1 MAVPSDRESEGV
13 RLRREL
19 NDAGPRD
26 MLCLSGSFRST
37 QNTSIRP
44 TFGSPAP
51 TVKIDF
57 EEVPMNTNRRGLLL
71 AGCCGASTALFWSV
85 AARLRAEGLN
95 PPPETTTIRLAK
107 NPTICIAPQYVVSD
121 LLNDEGFTN
130 VVYVQSDAGVEQTKA
145 LANGDLD
152 FTLHFSGPLL
162 LQVDR
167 GLAITLLAGIHV
179 GCFELFAKEG
189 IDSVADLKG
198 RTVGIQ
204 ALETSPHVFLSA
216 MAALV
221 GLNPAKD
228 IEWVTS
234 ASVKPIELFAEGK
247 IDAFLGFP
255 PEPQRLRAQNI
266 GHVIVNSAQ
275 DRPWSGYFC
284 CMLAGN
290 REFVRKNP
298 IATKRLVRA
307 MLRATDL
314 CVSEPTLVAQRMVDR
329 SFTPRRDYAV
339 QTLTDVPY
347 NRWREYDPE
356 DTIRFYAL
364 RLREA
369 GMLKSS
375 PAKIVA
381 DGADWRFLNEVRP
394 ELGG

>member
-1 MAVPSDRESEGV
+1 MH
-13 RLRREL
+13 
-19 NDAGPRD
+19 
-26 MLCLSGSFRST
+26 
-37 QNTSIRP
+37 
-44 TFGSPAP
+44 
-51 TVKIDF
+51 
-57 EEVPMNTNRRGLLL
+57 TNRRDLLL
-71 AGCCGASTALFWSV
+71 AGCCAASTALFWSV

-95 PPPETTTIRLAK
+95 SPPETTTIRLAK
-107 NPTICIAPQYVVSD
+107 NPSICIAPQYVVSD
-121 LLNDEGFTN
+121 LLNAEGFTN
-130 VVYVQSDAGVEQTKA
+130 VVYVQSDAGVEQAKS
-145 LANGDLD
+145 LAQIANADID
-152 FTLHFSGPLL
+152 ATLHFSGPLL
-162 LQVDR
+162 LQIDR

-189 IDSVADLKG
+189 IRSVADLKG
-198 RTVGIQ
+198 RTVGIS

-221 GLNPAKD
+221 GLNPAKE

-234 ASVKPIELFAEGK
+234 ASGKPIELFAEGK

-275 DRPWSGYFC
+275 DRPWSEYFC

-314 CVSEPTLVAQRMVDR
+314 CVSEPALVAQRMVDR
-329 SFTPRRDYAV
+329 GFTPQRDYAV
-339 QTLTDVPY
+339 QTLADVPY

-375 PAKIVA
+375 PAEIIA

>member
-1 MAVPSDRESEGV
+1 MH
-13 RLRREL
+13 
-19 NDAGPRD
+19 
-26 MLCLSGSFRST
+26 
-37 QNTSIRP
+37 
-44 TFGSPAP
+44 
-51 TVKIDF
+51 
-57 EEVPMNTNRRGLLL
+57 TNRRDLLL
-71 AGCCGASTALFWSV
+71 AGACAASTALVWSV
-85 AARLRAEGLN
+85 TTRLRAEEPN

-107 NPTICIAPQYVVSD
+107 NQTICIAPQYVVSD
-121 LLNDEGFTN
+121 LLSAEGITN
-130 VVYVQSDAGVEQTKA
+130 VVYVQSDGGVEQAKA
-145 LANGDLD
+145 VANGDLD

-162 LQVDR
+162 LQIDR
-167 GLAITLLAGIHV
+167 GLRTTILAGIHV

-189 IDSVADLKG
+189 IRSVADLKG

-204 ALETSPHVFLSA
+204 ALETSQHIFLSA
-216 MAALV
+216 MATLV
-221 GLNPAKD
+221 GLNPTKD

-275 DRPWSGYFC
+275 DRPWSQYFC

-298 IATKRLVRA
+298 IATKRVVRA

-314 CVSEPTLVAQRMVDR
+314 CVSEPVLVAQRMVDR
-329 SFTPRRDYAV
+329 GFTARHDYAV
-339 QTLTDVPY
+339 QTLADVPY
-347 NRWREYDPE
+347 NRWRDYDPE

-369 GMLKSS
+369 GMLKSN
-375 PAKIVA
+375 PAKIIA
-381 DGADWRFLNEVRP
+381 DGADWRFLNEVRR

>member
-1 MAVPSDRESEGV
+1 MH
-13 RLRREL
+13 
-19 NDAGPRD
+19 
-26 MLCLSGSFRST
+26 
-37 QNTSIRP
+37 
-44 TFGSPAP
+44 
-51 TVKIDF
+51 
-57 EEVPMNTNRRGLLL
+57 TNRRDLLL
-71 AGCCGASTALFWSV
+71 AGCCAASTALVWSV
-85 AARLRAEGLN
+85 TTRLRAEEPN

-107 NPTICIAPQYVVSD
+107 NQTICIAPQYVVSD
-121 LLNDEGFTN
+121 LLSAEGITN
-130 VVYVQSDAGVEQTKA
+130 VVYVQSDGGVEQAKA
-145 LANGDLD
+145 VANGDLD

-162 LQVDR
+162 LQIDR
-167 GLAITLLAGIHV
+167 GLRTTILAGIHV

-189 IDSVADLKG
+189 IRSVADLKG

-204 ALETSPHVFLSA
+204 ALETSQHIFLSA
-216 MAALV
+216 MATLV
-221 GLNPAKD
+221 GLNPTKD

-275 DRPWSGYFC
+275 DRPWSQYFC

-298 IATKRLVRA
+298 IATKRVVRA

-314 CVSEPTLVAQRMVDR
+314 CVSEPVLVAQRMVDR
-329 SFTPRRDYAV
+329 GFTARHDYAV
-339 QTLTDVPY
+339 QTLADVPY
-347 NRWREYDPE
+347 NRWRDYDPE

-375 PAKIVA
+375 PAKIIA
-381 DGADWRFLNEVRP
+381 DGADWRFLNEVRR
-394 ELGG
+394 ELGS

>member
-1 MAVPSDRESEGV
+1 MH
-13 RLRREL
+13 
-19 NDAGPRD
+19 
-26 MLCLSGSFRST
+26 
-37 QNTSIRP
+37 
-44 TFGSPAP
+44 
-51 TVKIDF
+51 
-57 EEVPMNTNRRGLLL
+57 TNRRDLLL
-71 AGCCGASTALFWSV
+71 AGCCAASTALVWSV
-85 AARLRAEGLN
+85 TTRLRAEEPN

-107 NPTICIAPQYVVSD
+107 NQTICIAPQYVVSD
-121 LLNDEGFTN
+121 LLSAEGITN
-130 VVYVQSDAGVEQTKA
+130 VVYVQSDGGVEQAKA
-145 LANGDLD
+145 VANGDLD

-162 LQVDR
+162 LQIDR
-167 GLAITLLAGIHV
+167 GLRTTILAGIHV

-189 IDSVADLKG
+189 IRSVADLKG

-204 ALETSPHVFLSA
+204 ALETSQHIFLSA
-216 MAALV
+216 MATLV
-221 GLNPAKD
+221 GLNPTKD

-275 DRPWSGYFC
+275 DRPWSQYFC

-298 IATKRLVRA
+298 IATKRVVRA

-314 CVSEPTLVAQRMVDR
+314 CVSDPVLVAQRMVDR
-329 SFTPRRDYAV
+329 GFTARHDYAV
-339 QTLTDVPY
+339 QTLADVPY
-347 NRWREYDPE
+347 NRWRDYNPE

-369 GMLKSS
+369 GMLKSN
-375 PAKIVA
+375 PAKIIA
-381 DGADWRFLNEVRP
+381 DGADWRFLNEVRR

>member
-1 MAVPSDRESEGV
+1 MH
-13 RLRREL
+13 
-19 NDAGPRD
+19 
-26 MLCLSGSFRST
+26 
-37 QNTSIRP
+37 
-44 TFGSPAP
+44 
-51 TVKIDF
+51 
-57 EEVPMNTNRRGLLL
+57 TNRRDLLL
-71 AGCCGASTALFWSV
+71 AGCCATSTALAWSV
-85 AARLRAEGLN
+85 ATRLRAEGPN

-107 NPTICIAPQYVVSD
+107 NQTICIAPQYVVSD
-121 LLNDEGFTN
+121 LLSAEGITN
-130 VVYVQSDAGVEQTKA
+130 VVYVQSDGGVEQAKA
-145 LANGDLD
+145 VANGDLD

-162 LQVDR
+162 LQIDR
-167 GLAITLLAGIHV
+167 GLRTTILAGIHV

-189 IDSVADLKG
+189 IRSVADLKG

-204 ALETSPHVFLSA
+204 ALETSQHIFLSA
-216 MAALV
+216 MATLV
-221 GLNPAKD
+221 GLNPTKD

-275 DRPWSGYFC
+275 DRPWSQYFC

-298 IATKRLVRA
+298 IATKRVVRA

-314 CVSEPTLVAQRMVDR
+314 CVSEPALVAQRMVDR
-329 SFTPRRDYAV
+329 GFTLRHDYAI
-339 QTLTDVPY
+339 QTLADVPY
-347 NRWREYDPE
+347 NRWRDYDPE

-381 DGADWRFLNEVRP
+381 DGADWRFLNEVRR

>member
-1 MAVPSDRESEGV
+1 MH
-13 RLRREL
+13 
-19 NDAGPRD
+19 
-26 MLCLSGSFRST
+26 
-37 QNTSIRP
+37 
-44 TFGSPAP
+44 
-51 TVKIDF
+51 
-57 EEVPMNTNRRGLLL
+57 TNRRDLLL
-71 AGCCGASTALFWSV
+71 AGCCAASTALVWSI
-85 AARLRAEGLN
+85 ATRLRAEGPN

-107 NPTICIAPQYVVSD
+107 NQTICIAPQYVVSD
-121 LLNDEGFTN
+121 LLSAEGITN
-130 VVYVQSDAGVEQTKA
+130 VVYVQSDGGVEQAKA
-145 LANGDLD
+145 VANGDLD

-162 LQVDR
+162 LQIDR
-167 GLAITLLAGIHV
+167 GLRTTILAGIHV

-189 IDSVADLKG
+189 IRSVADLKG

-204 ALETSPHVFLSA
+204 ALETSQHIFLSA
-216 MAALV
+216 MATLV
-221 GLNPAKD
+221 GLNPTKD

-275 DRPWSGYFC
+275 DRPWSQYFC

-298 IATKRLVRA
+298 IATKRVVRA

-314 CVSEPTLVAQRMVDR
+314 CVSDPVLVAQRMVDR
-329 SFTPRRDYAV
+329 GFTARHDYAV
-339 QTLTDVPY
+339 QTLADVPY
-347 NRWREYDPE
+347 NRWRDYNPE

-375 PAKIVA
+375 PAKIIA
-381 DGADWRFLNEVRP
+381 DGADWRFLNEVRR

>member
-1 MAVPSDRESEGV
+1 MH
-13 RLRREL
+13 
-19 NDAGPRD
+19 
-26 MLCLSGSFRST
+26 
-37 QNTSIRP
+37 
-44 TFGSPAP
+44 
-51 TVKIDF
+51 
-57 EEVPMNTNRRGLLL
+57 TNRRDLLL
-71 AGCCGASTALFWSV
+71 AGCCAASTALVWSV
-85 AARLRAEGLN
+85 TTRLRAEEPN

-107 NPTICIAPQYVVSD
+107 NQTICIAPQYVVSD
-121 LLNDEGFTN
+121 LLSAEGFTN
-130 VVYVQSDAGVEQTKA
+130 VVYVQSDGGVEQAKA
-145 LANGDLD
+145 VANGDLD

-162 LQVDR
+162 LQIDR
-167 GLAITLLAGIHV
+167 GLRTTILAGIHV

-189 IDSVADLKG
+189 IRSVADLKG

-204 ALETSPHVFLSA
+204 ALETSQHVFLSA
-216 MAALV
+216 MATLV

-255 PEPQRLRAQNI
+255 PEPQRLRTQNI
-266 GHVIVNSAQ
+266 GHVIVNSAR
-275 DRPWSGYFC
+275 DRPWSQYFC

-298 IATKRLVRA
+298 IATKRVVRA

-314 CVSEPTLVAQRMVDR
+314 CVSEPALVAQRMVDR
-329 SFTPRRDYAV
+329 GFTLRQDYAV
-339 QTLTDVPY
+339 QTLADVPY
-347 NRWREYDPE
+347 NHWRDYDPE

-369 GMLKSS
+369 GMVKSS

-381 DGADWRFLNEVRP
+381 DGADWRFLNEVRR

>member
-1 MAVPSDRESEGV
+1 MH
-13 RLRREL
+13 
-19 NDAGPRD
+19 
-26 MLCLSGSFRST
+26 
-37 QNTSIRP
+37 
-44 TFGSPAP
+44 
-51 TVKIDF
+51 
-57 EEVPMNTNRRGLLL
+57 TNRRDLLL
-71 AGCCGASTALFWSV
+71 AGACAASTALVWSV
-85 AARLRAEGLN
+85 TTRLRAEEPN

-107 NPTICIAPQYVVSD
+107 NQTICIAPQYVVSD
-121 LLNDEGFTN
+121 LLSAEGITN
-130 VVYVQSDAGVEQTKA
+130 VVYVQSDGGVEQAKA
-145 LANGDLD
+145 VANGDLD

-162 LQVDR
+162 LQIDR
-167 GLAITLLAGIHV
+167 GLRTTILAGIHV

-189 IDSVADLKG
+189 IRSVADLKG

-204 ALETSPHVFLSA
+204 ALETSQHIFLSA
-216 MAALV
+216 MATLV
-221 GLNPAKD
+221 GLNPTKD

-275 DRPWSGYFC
+275 DRPWSQYFC

-298 IATKRLVRA
+298 IATKRVVRA

-314 CVSEPTLVAQRMVDR
+314 CVSEPVLVAQRMVDR
-329 SFTPRRDYAV
+329 GFTARHDYAV
-339 QTLTDVPY
+339 QTLADVPY
-347 NRWREYDPE
+347 NRWRDYDPE

-375 PAKIVA
+375 PAKIIA
-381 DGADWRFLNEVRP
+381 DGADWRFLNEVRR

>member
-1 MAVPSDRESEGV
+1 MH
-13 RLRREL
+13 
-19 NDAGPRD
+19 
-26 MLCLSGSFRST
+26 
-37 QNTSIRP
+37 
-44 TFGSPAP
+44 
-51 TVKIDF
+51 
-57 EEVPMNTNRRGLLL
+57 TNRRDLLL
-71 AGCCGASTALFWSV
+71 AGACAASTGLFWSV
-85 AARLRAEGLN
+85 AARLRAEGPN
-95 PPPETTTIRLAK
+95 PPPETTTIRLLK
-107 NPTICIAPQYVVSD
+107 SPSICIAPQYVVSD
-121 LLNDEGFTN
+121 LLNAEGFTN
-130 VVYVQSDAGVEQTKA
+130 VVYVESGFNVESGSGVAQFKS
-145 LANGDLD
+145 LGKGDVD
-152 FTLHFSGPLL
+152 FTLDFSGPLL
-162 LQVDR
+162 LEIDR
-167 GLAITLLAGIHV
+167 GLGVTLLAGIHV

-189 IDSVADLKG
+189 IRSVGDLKG
-198 RTVGIQ
+198 RTVGILG
-204 ALETSPHVFLSA
+204 LESPQHVFLSA
-216 MAALV
+216 MATLV

-275 DRPWSGYFC
+275 DRPWSQYFC

-298 IATKRLVRA
+298 IATKRVVRA

-314 CVSEPTLVAQRMVDR
+314 CVSEPVLVAQRMVDR
-329 SFTPRRDYAV
+329 GFTARHDYAV
-339 QTLTDVPY
+339 QTLADVPY
-347 NRWREYDPE
+347 NRWRDYDPE

-375 PAKIVA
+375 PAKIIA
-381 DGADWRFLNEVRP
+381 DGADWRFLNEVRR

>member
-1 MAVPSDRESEGV
+1 MH
-13 RLRREL
+13 
-19 NDAGPRD
+19 
-26 MLCLSGSFRST
+26 
-37 QNTSIRP
+37 
-44 TFGSPAP
+44 
-51 TVKIDF
+51 
-57 EEVPMNTNRRGLLL
+57 TNRRELLL
-71 AGCCGASTALFWSV
+71 AGCCAASTALVWSV
-85 AARLRAEGLN
+85 ATRLRAEGPN

-107 NPTICIAPQYVVSD
+107 NQTICIAPQYVVSD
-121 LLNDEGFTN
+121 LLSAEGITN
-130 VVYVQSDAGVEQTKA
+130 VVYVQSDGGVEQAKA
-145 LANGDLD
+145 VANGDLD

-162 LQVDR
+162 LQIDR
-167 GLAITLLAGIHV
+167 GLRTTILAGIHV

-189 IDSVADLKG
+189 IRSVGDLKG

-204 ALETSPHVFLSA
+204 ALETSQHIFLSA
-216 MAALV
+216 MATLV
-221 GLNPAKD
+221 GLNPTKD

-266 GHVIVNSAQ
+266 GYVIVNSAR
-275 DRPWSGYFC
+275 DRPWSQYFC

-298 IATKRLVRA
+298 IATKRVVRA

-314 CVSEPTLVAQRMVDR
+314 CVSEPALVAQRLVDR
-329 SFTPRRDYAV
+329 GFTLRQDFAV
-339 QTLTDVPY
+339 QTLADVPY
-347 NRWREYDPE
+347 NQWRDYDPE

-381 DGADWRFLNEVRP
+381 DGADWRFLNEVRR

>member
-1 MAVPSDRESEGV
+1 M
-13 RLRREL
+13 
-19 NDAGPRD
+19 
-26 MLCLSGSFRST
+26 
-37 QNTSIRP
+37 Q
-44 TFGSPAP
+44 
-51 TVKIDF
+51 
-57 EEVPMNTNRRGLLL
+57 TNRRDLLL
-71 AGCCGASTALFWSV
+71 AGACAASTAILWSPV
-85 AARLRAEGLN
+85 TRLSAEGPN
-95 PPPETTTIRLAK
+95 PRPETTTIRLAK
-107 NPTICIAPQYVVSD
+107 NPVICIAPQYVVSD
-121 LLNDEGFTN
+121 LLNAEGFTN

-145 LANGDLD
+145 VGKGDID

-167 GLAITLLAGIHV
+167 GLSITILAGIHV

-189 IDSVADLKG
+189 IRSVADLKG

-204 ALETSPHVFLSA
+204 GLETSPHVFLSA
-216 MAALV
+216 MATLV
-221 GLNPAKD
+221 GLDPAKD

-234 ASVKPIELFAEGK
+234 GPVKPIELFAEGK

-266 GHVIVNSAQ
+266 GRVIVNSAQ
-275 DRPWSGYFC
+275 DRPWSQYFC
-284 CMLAGN
+284 CMLASN

-298 IATKRLVRA
+298 IATKRVVRA

-329 SFTPRRDYAV
+329 GFTARKDYAV
-339 QTLTDVPY
+339 QTLADVPY
-347 NRWREYDPE
+347 NRWRDYDPE

-381 DGADWRFLNEVRP
+381 DGADWRFLNEVRR

>member
-1 MAVPSDRESEGV
+1 MH
-13 RLRREL
+13 
-19 NDAGPRD
+19 
-26 MLCLSGSFRST
+26 
-37 QNTSIRP
+37 
-44 TFGSPAP
+44 
-51 TVKIDF
+51 
-57 EEVPMNTNRRGLLL
+57 TNRRDLVL
-71 AGCCGASTALFWSV
+71 AGCCAASSALFWSV

-107 NPTICIAPQYVVSD
+107 NPVICIAPQYVVSD
-121 LLNDEGFTN
+121 LLDAEGFTN

-145 LANGDLD
+145 LARGNFD

-167 GLAITLLAGIHV
+167 GLSITILAGIHA

-189 IDSVADLKG
+189 IRSVADLKG

-204 ALETSPHVFLSA
+204 GLETSPHVFLSA
-216 MAALV
+216 MATLV
-221 GLNPAKD
+221 GLNPARD

-234 ASVKPIELFAEGK
+234 ASAKPIELFAEGK

-275 DRPWSGYFC
+275 DRPWSQYFC

-298 IATKRLVRA
+298 IATKHVVRA

-314 CVSEPTLVAQRMVDR
+314 CVSEPALVAQRMVDR
-329 SFTPRRDYAV
+329 GFTPRQDDAV
-339 QTLTDVPY
+339 QTLADVPY
-347 NRWREYDPE
+347 NRWRDYEPE

-375 PAKIVA
+375 PAKILA
-381 DGADWRFLNEVRP
+381 DGADWRFLNEVRR

>member
-1 MAVPSDRESEGV
+1 MQP
-13 RLRREL
+13 
-19 NDAGPRD
+19 
-26 MLCLSGSFRST
+26 
-37 QNTSIRP
+37 
-44 TFGSPAP
+44 
-51 TVKIDF
+51 
-57 EEVPMNTNRRGLLL
+57 NRRDLLWV
-71 AGCCGASTALFWSV
+71 GCCAASNAILWSV
-85 AARLRAEGLN
+85 ATRLRAEGPN
-95 PPPETTTIRLAK
+95 PPPEITTIRLAK
-107 NPTICIAPQYVVSD
+107 SPAICIAPQYVVSD
-121 LLNDEGFTN
+121 LLNAEGFTN
-130 VVYVQSDAGVEQTKA
+130 VVYVQTDAGVEQA
-145 LANGDLD
+145 RAVANGDLD
-152 FTLHFSGPLL
+152 FTQHYSGPLL

-167 GLAITLLAGIHV
+167 GMRISLLAGIHV

-189 IDSVADLKG
+189 IRSVADLKG

-204 ALETSPHVFLSA
+204 ALESSQHVFLSA

-234 ASVKPIELFAEGK
+234 ASAKPIELFAEGK
-247 IDAFLGFP
+247 IDAFLGLP

-266 GHVIVNSAQ
+266 GRVIVNSAQ
-275 DRPWSGYFC
+275 DRPWSQYFC
-284 CMLAGN
+284 CMLTGN
-290 REFVRKNP
+290 REFVQKNP

-314 CVSEPTLVAQRMVDR
+314 CVSEPALVAQRMVD
-329 SFTPRRDYAV
+329 SGFTPRRDYAV
-339 QTLTDVPY
+339 QTLADVPY

-381 DGADWRFLNEVRP
+381 DGADWRFLNEVRRD
-394 ELGG
+394 LGG

>member
-1 MAVPSDRESEGV
+1 MH
-13 RLRREL
+13 
-19 NDAGPRD
+19 
-26 MLCLSGSFRST
+26 
-37 QNTSIRP
+37 
-44 TFGSPAP
+44 
-51 TVKIDF
+51 
-57 EEVPMNTNRRGLLL
+57 TNRRDLLL
-71 AGCCGASTALFWSV
+71 AGCCAASTALVWSV
-85 AARLRAEGLN
+85 TTRLRAEEPN

-107 NPTICIAPQYVVSD
+107 NPVICIAPQYVVSD
-121 LLNDEGFTN
+121 LLNAEGFTN

-145 LANGDLD
+145 VGKGDID

-167 GLAITLLAGIHV
+167 GLSITIVAGIHV
-179 GCFELFAKEG
+179 GCFELFAREG
-189 IDSVADLKG
+189 IRSVADLKG

-204 ALETSPHVFLSA
+204 GLETSPHVFLSA
-216 MAALV
+216 MATLV
-221 GLNPAKD
+221 GLDPAKD

-234 ASVKPIELFAEGK
+234 GPVKPIELFAEGK

-266 GHVIVNSAQ
+266 GRVIVNSAK
-275 DRPWSGYFC
+275 DRPWSQYFC
-284 CMLAGN
+284 CMLASN

-298 IATKRLVRA
+298 IATKRVVRA

-329 SFTPRRDYAV
+329 GFTARKDDAV
-339 QTLTDVPY
+339 QTLADVPY
-347 NRWREYDPE
+347 NRWRDYDPE

-381 DGADWRFLNEVRP
+381 DGTDWRFLNEVRR

>member
-1 MAVPSDRESEGV
+1 M
-13 RLRREL
+13 
-19 NDAGPRD
+19 
-26 MLCLSGSFRST
+26 
-37 QNTSIRP
+37 Q
-44 TFGSPAP
+44 
-51 TVKIDF
+51 
-57 EEVPMNTNRRGLLL
+57 TNRRDLLL
-71 AGCCGASTALFWSV
+71 AGACAASTAILWSPV
-85 AARLRAEGLN
+85 TRLSAEGPN
-95 PPPETTTIRLAK
+95 PRPETTTIRLAK
-107 NPTICIAPQYVVSD
+107 NPVICIAPQYVVSD
-121 LLNDEGFTN
+121 LLNAEGFTN

-145 LANGDLD
+145 VGKGDID

-167 GLAITLLAGIHV
+167 GLSITILAGIHV

-189 IDSVADLKG
+189 IRSVADLKG

-204 ALETSPHVFLSA
+204 GLETSPHVFLSA
-216 MAALV
+216 MATLV
-221 GLNPAKD
+221 GLDPAKD

-234 ASVKPIELFAEGK
+234 GPVKPIELFAEGK

-266 GHVIVNSAQ
+266 GRVIVNSAQ
-275 DRPWSGYFC
+275 DRPWSQYFC
-284 CMLAGN
+284 CMLASN

-298 IATKRLVRA
+298 IATKRVVRA

-329 SFTPRRDYAV
+329 GFTARQDYAV
-339 QTLTDVPY
+339 QTLADVPY
-347 NRWREYDPE
+347 NRWRDYDPE

-381 DGADWRFLNEVRP
+381 DGTDWRFLKEVRH

>member
-1 MAVPSDRESEGV
+1 MD
-13 RLRREL
+13 
-19 NDAGPRD
+19 
-26 MLCLSGSFRST
+26 
-37 QNTSIRP
+37 
-44 TFGSPAP
+44 
-51 TVKIDF
+51 
-57 EEVPMNTNRRGLLL
+57 TNRRDLLL

-95 PPPETTTIRLAK
+95 QPPETITIRLAK

-234 ASVKPIELFAEGK
+234 AQVKPIELFAEGK

-266 GHVIVNSAQ
+266 GHVIVNSAR

-298 IATKRLVRA
+298 MATKRLVRA

-329 SFTPRRDYAV
+329 GFTPRRDYAV

-356 DTIRFYAL
+356 DTMRFYAL

-381 DGADWRFLNEVRP
+381 DGADWRFLNEVRR